1 MAPAI
6 RESWLRD
13 GPGNNPHLRGKEAF
27 VEVTWEIV
35 EELLAKEITRVRQKH
50 GSNTI
55 FAGSYGWASAGRFHH
70 AQSQLKQVFYVPQ

>member
-1 MAPAI
+1 LAPAI

-13 GPGNNPHLRGKEAF
+13 GPGSNPHLRGKEAF

-35 EELLAKEITRVRQKH
+35 EELLTKEITRVRQKH
-50 GSNTI
+50 GSNAI